1 MKTLYKLSAYLFL
14 LFTIQHT
21 IAQNSIVFGTNEVD
35 TATNFDFNILLNNT
49 DEVSAI
55 QFDITYNN
63 AVLELMTGHLVSSRA
78 ENHSLAVS
86 NPSAGVIRVLLY
98 SDTNAAIT
106 GNSGNLVT
114 LKLKSKT
121 LPGTFDLNYDGLVV
135 SSPSQ
140 NSVTTNIVKGTVK
153 VVGAILNVITS
164 EINFERVPI
173 GSAPTRTIG
182 IKNEGNSL
190 LELSGVNSISP
201 FSIQDVFPVEVAPQA
216 TKYITLNVDSSNKYK
231 DSETIIFQNNDP
243 DPLRNIK
250 SILLKAEVFAVNEIK
265 IGSGNGEINT
275 EIKIPVVI
283 ENMEPFTGFQFD
295 VKLPNNISYVPNS
308 LTFSDRLDGHS
319 ISASLINETTIR
331 FLGYS
336 TTNKNF
342 TGIEGEVFS
351 FRLKPNVSSGNYQL
365 RIEEAILTHVS
376 LGDIVSDVYNGSISI
391 NAPKLSLNTASINY
405 GDVSIT
411 ETKEATIRLS
421 NHGNAQLNI
430 AEVIYS
436 NTELSLDII
445 LPLVIEAGETKEV
458 VLTFSPKSTGDFLEN
473 ISFRHNAADSQTIL
487 NVTATKF
494 SPNFIMLENQEV
506 YRGESN
512 IIQIALNNNEQVRAV
527 QFDVEV
533 PMGISLDVSTL
544 ETTTRTNE
552 FSITGSKIDDL
563 KYRIILYTNS
573 EALLEKEKTAIFKVV
588 ISVDKSVVFGAYE
601 FNFSNVIIS
610 DVNNTNIQSI
620 SLEAGKL
627 NVTPKP
633 ITITADAATKV
644 YGESDAELTY
654 QITSGSLVSGD
665 VLNGSLSRAE
675 GEDVGDYAIASTLSN
690 A

>member
-140 NSVTTNIVKGTVK
+140 NLVTTTIEKGTVK

-182 IKNEGNSL
+182 IKNEGNSP
-190 LELSGVNSISP
+190 LELSGVNSILP

-216 TKYITLNVDSSNKYK
+216 TKYITLNIDSSNKYK

-250 SILLKAEVFAVNEIK
+250 SVLLKAEVYAVNEIK
-265 IGSGNGEINT
+265 IGSGSGEINT
-275 EIKIPVVI
+275 EVEIPVVI

-295 VKLPNNISYVPNS
+295 VKLPNNITYVENS

-319 ISASLINETTIR
+319 ISVSLINETTLR
-331 FLGYS
+331 FLGFS
-336 TTNKNF
+336 ATNKNF
-342 TGIEGEVFS
+342 KGIDGEVFK
-351 FRLKPNVSSGNYQL
+351 FKLKPNVSSGNYQL

-376 LGDIVSDVYNGSISI
+376 LGDIVSDIYDGSIRI
-391 NAPKLSLNTASINY
+391 NAPRLSLDTATINY
-405 GDVSIT
+405 GSVSVT
-411 ETKEATIRLS
+411 ETKDSVIRLS
-421 NHGNAQLNI
+421 NYGNAQLI
-430 AEVIYS
+430 ISEAIYD
-436 NTELSLDII
+436 NTELGLDIT
-445 LPLVIEAGETKEV
+445 LPLTIEAGQSKEV
-458 VLTFSPKSTGDFLEN
+458 NLTFSPTTSGGFSKT
-473 ISFRHNAADSQTIL
+473 ISFS
-487 NVTATKF
+487 
-494 SPNFIMLENQEV
+494 
-506 YRGESN
+506 Y
-512 IIQIALNNNEQVRAV
+512 
-527 QFDVEV
+527 
-533 PMGISLDVSTL
+533 
-544 ETTTRTNE
+544 
-552 FSITGSKIDDL
+552 
-563 KYRIILYTNS
+563 
-573 EALLEKEKTAIFKVV
+573 
-588 ISVDKSVVFGAYE
+588 
-601 FNFSNVIIS
+601 
-610 DVNNTNIQSI
+610 
-620 SLEAGKL
+620 
-627 NVTPKP
+627 
-633 ITITADAATKV
+633 
-644 YGESDAELTY
+644 
-654 QITSGSLVSGD
+654 
-665 VLNGSLSRAE
+665 
-675 GEDVGDYAIASTLSN
+675 
-690 A
+690 